1 MMNGAAAQKT
11 PPELINIEIVATL
24 SRQLV
29 AEYGLTDAAIAI
41 VEGYDK

>member
-1 MMNGAAAQKT
+1 MNGVAARKP
-11 PPELINIEIVATL
+11 PPELRNIVIVATL